1 MKIPIIDLG
10 MFVCCAI
17 SLALY
22 TISGFRKK
30 MNFKEMFY
38 TRIEKVFFTLMKITF
53 INALFYLVLFGI
65 QKGKG
70 ISQEMNKMVFWFML
84 LISTLMWFGE
94 NTINGFKES
103 RQAEGYT
110 KLDYVASGF
119 LLVASFLL
127 ISKIVLALPLI
138 IFN

>member
-1 MKIPIIDLG
+1 ML
-10 MFVCCAI
+10 
-17 SLALY
+17 
-22 TISGFRKK
+22 
-30 MNFKEMFY
+30 
-38 TRIEKVFFTLMKITF
+38 FTLMKITF
-53 INALFYLVLFGI
+53 INALFYLVLFGT
-65 QKGKG
+65 QKG
-70 ISQEMNKMVFWFML
+70 ISQEMNKMVFWFIL
-84 LISTLMWFGE
+84 LISALMWFGE

>member
-1 MKIPIIDLG
+1 MKIPIIDVV

-53 INALFYLVLFGI
+53 INALFYLVLFGT
-65 QKGKG
+65 KKG
-70 ISQEMNKMVFWFML
+70 ISQEEMNKMVFWFIL
-84 LISTLMWFGE
+84 LISALMWFGE
-94 NTINGFKES
+94 NTINVFKES

>member
-1 MKIPIIDLG
+1 MNIPVVDVI

-30 MNFKEMFY
+30 MNFKEMFE

-53 INALFYLVLFGI
+53 INALFYLVLFGT
-65 QKGKG
+65 QKG
-70 ISQEMNKMVFWFML
+70 ISQEEMNKMFFWFML

-110 KLDYVASGF
+110 KLDYTASVF

>member
-1 MKIPIIDLG
+1 MNIPVVDVI

-17 SLALY
+17 SIALY

-53 INALFYLVLFGI
+53 INVLFSIVLFGT
-65 QKGKG
+65 QKG
-70 ISQEMNKMVFWFML
+70 ISQETNKMLIWLIL
-84 LISTLMWFGE
+84 LIVTLMWFGE

-110 KLDYVASGF
+110 KLDYTASGF

>member
-1 MKIPIIDLG
+1 MNIPVVDVVIFI
-10 MFVCCAI
+10 FCAI

-22 TISGFRKK
+22 MVSGLRKK
-30 MNFKEMFY
+30 ISFKEIFE
-38 TRIEKVFFTLMKITF
+38 TRIKKVFFTLMKITF
-53 INALFYLVLFGI
+53 INVLFSIVLFGT
-65 QKGKG
+65 QKG
-70 ISQEMNKMVFWFML
+70 ISQETNKMLIWLIL
-84 LISTLMWFGE
+84 LIVTLMWFGE

-110 KLDYVASGF
+110 KLDYTASGF

>member
-1 MKIPIIDLG
+1 MKIPIIDVV

-53 INALFYLVLFGI
+53 INVLFSIVLFGT
-65 QKGKG
+65 QKG
-70 ISQEMNKMVFWFML
+70 ISQETNKMLFWLML
-84 LISTLMWFGE
+84 LIITLMWFGE

-110 KLDYVASGF
+110 KLDYTASGF

>member
-1 MKIPIIDLG
+1 MNIPVVDVI

-53 INALFYLVLFGI
+53 INVLFSI
-65 QKGKG
+65 VLFRTQKG
-70 ISQEMNKMVFWFML
+70 ISQETNKMLIWLIL
-84 LISTLMWFGE
+84 LIVTLMWFGE

-110 KLDYVASGF
+110 KLDYTASGF

>member
-1 MKIPIIDLG
+1 
-10 MFVCCAI
+10 
-17 SLALY
+17 
-22 TISGFRKK
+22 
-30 MNFKEMFY
+30 
-38 TRIEKVFFTLMKITF
+38 MKITF
-53 INALFYLVLFGI
+53 INVLFSIVLFGT
-65 QKGKG
+65 QKG
-70 ISQEMNKMVFWFML
+70 ISQETNKMLIWLIL
-84 LISTLMWFGE
+84 LIVTLMWFGE

-110 KLDYVASGF
+110 KLDYTASGF

>member
-1 MKIPIIDLG
+1 MKIPIIDVV

-53 INALFYLVLFGI
+53 INALFYLVLFGT
-65 QKGKG
+65 KKG
-70 ISQEMNKMVFWFML
+70 ISQEEMNKMVFWFML
-84 LISTLMWFGE
+84 LISTLMWFGK

-110 KLDYVASGF
+110 KLDYTASGF

>member
-1 MKIPIIDLG
+1 
-10 MFVCCAI
+10 
-17 SLALY
+17 
-22 TISGFRKK
+22 

-53 INALFYLVLFGI
+53 INALFYLVLFGT
-65 QKGKG
+65 KKG
-70 ISQEMNKMVFWFML
+70 ISQEEMNKMVFWFIL
-84 LISTLMWFGE
+84 LISALMWFGE

>member
-1 MKIPIIDLG
+1 MKIPIIDVV

-38 TRIEKVFFTLMKITF
+38 TRIETVFFTLMKITF
-53 INALFYLVLFGI
+53 INALFYLVLFGT
-65 QKGKG
+65 KKG
-70 ISQEMNKMVFWFML
+70 ISQEEMNKMVFWFML
-84 LISTLMWFGE
+84 LISTLMWFGK

-110 KLDYVASGF
+110 KLDYTASGF

>member
-1 MKIPIIDLG
+1 MKTPIIDVV
-10 MFVCCAI
+10 MFVCCVI

-53 INALFYLVLFGI
+53 INALFYLVLFGT
-65 QKGKG
+65 QKG
-70 ISQEMNKMVFWFML
+70 ISQEEMNKMVFWFML
-84 LISTLMWFGE
+84 LISTLMWFGK

-110 KLDYVASGF
+110 KLDYTASGF

-127 ISKIVLALPLI
+127 IFKIVLALPLI